1 MLDDDLEPL
10 VTECPHCR
18 TRFRVTETQLQV
30 ATGRVRCGAC
40 LTVFQGV
47 DRLLWEREPEL
58 PEGHAGEMLDEL
70 LDELSDPTDEQIE
83 AGVEDVKIDSSADSG
98 IDEEAQRDPL
108 MLEPGE
114 ELGSVAD
121 EAELND
127 SGLDDADPA
136 VAAGEEVEAEVEAE
150 AEVEVEA
157 EAEAEVEA
165 EAEAEVE
172 AEVEAEGSDV
182 DADNANAGVAADEAA
197 PSAEVVTDPVP
208 AEDIGQQVESADTRG
223 YGLVPIDNPA
233 SFQLSTDEIADAR
246 ASREPVS
253 FVIERRKRWWVPLA
267 MLLAIAALVTQVMYQ
282 QFDTW
287 TKDLTIRPVYETVCK
302 LIGCEL
308 PVLRDIDQ
316 LVVKRLV
323 VRSHPDVNEALI
335 VDAIIVNEAPFAQPF
350 PVLVLRFT
358 SLDGNLVAGGNFQ
371 PGQYLAGELEGAEQI
386 QPMTPVHIELEFE
399 DPGPEAVNYFLDFR

>member
-1 MLDDDLEPL
+1 MPDDDLEPL

-98 IDEEAQRDPL
+98 TDEEAQPDPL
-108 MLEPGE
+108 TLEPAE
-114 ELGSVAD
+114 ELTSVVD

-127 SGLDDADPA
+127 SGREDANPA
-136 VAAGEEVEAEVEAE
+136 VAAGEEVEAE
-150 AEVEVEA
+150 
-157 EAEAEVEA
+157 
-165 EAEAEVE
+165 
-172 AEVEAEGSDV
+172 EGEGEGEERSDV
-182 DADNANAGVAADEAA
+182 DADNSNAGIAADEAA
-197 PSAEVVTDPVP
+197 LSGEVVTDPVP
-208 AEDIGQQVESADTRG
+208 GEAIGQQVESADTRG
-223 YGLVPIDNPA
+223 YGRVPIDNPA
-233 SFQLSTDEIADAR
+233 SLQLSTDEIADAR

-287 TKDLTIRPVYETVCK
+287 TKDLTIRPVYETACK

-316 LVVKRLV
+316 FVVKRLV